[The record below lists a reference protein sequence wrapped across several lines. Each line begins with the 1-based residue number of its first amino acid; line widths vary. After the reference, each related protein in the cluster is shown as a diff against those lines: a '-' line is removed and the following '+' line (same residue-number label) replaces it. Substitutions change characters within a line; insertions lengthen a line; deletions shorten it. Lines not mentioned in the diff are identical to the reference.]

1 MQYQSIE
8 WLMLAWRRQK
18 QKTAMAFPESALR
31 NSIIRWQVK
40 AVNANRAIMRTL
52 TKKFNRAKESIHRR
66 LTDRGTVVI
75 GMR

>member
-31 NSIIRWQVK
+31 NSIIRRQVK
-40 AVNANRAIMRTL
+40 AVNANRAICCSESR
-52 TKKFNRAKESIHRR
+52 NQAHADKEI
-66 LTDRGTVVI
+66 
-75 GMR
+75 